1 MSGVKHVTMQLP
13 NQADAER
20 FQSRALPKVS
30 RTFALTIPQLPAPL
44 RSTVSNAYLLCR
56 IADTIEDEAS
66 LDVEKKREL
75 HERFVA
81 IVDGREPVTRFAI
94 DLRKVLT
101 ESATRDEIELVENT
115 AKVVAL
121 THSFPLRQRQALQKC
136 VSIMC
141 SGMPDFQVEGHE
153 NGLASMH
160 DLDRYCYFVAGVV
173 GEMLTELFC
182 DHSKDIDKHY
192 DHLMHLAPSF
202 GQGLQMT
209 NILKDIWEDMKRTM
223 CWLPAEVF
231 RRVGYDNNNLKHE
244 IRSPEFVNGLRQLI
258 RIANSHLHN
267 ALDYT
272 LLIPKNHIGI
282 RRFCLW
288 GLGFAVLT
296 LRKINR
302 NPVFSSSQD
311 VKVTRDTVKRTIMIA
326 NMMVRWDG
334 MLRTLF
340 RQASK
345 SLNPDPEGLGEWTP
359 DYASIT
365 RWEQPDM
372 GLVSTG
378 IAVERN
384 S

>member
-1 MSGVKHVTMQLP
+1 VTKHRSSP
-13 NQADAER
+13 AEAER
-20 FQSRALPKVS
+20 YQARALPKVS
-30 RTFALTIPQLPAPL
+30 RTFALTIPQLPVPL

-66 LDVEKKREL
+66 LDPEKKREM
-75 HERFVA
+75 HHRFVA
-81 IVDGREPVTRFAI
+81 IVNEREPVTRFAV
-94 DLRKVLT
+94 DLRKLLT
-101 ESATRDEIELVENT
+101 ESATSDELELVENT
-115 AKVVAL
+115 ERVVAL
-121 THSFPLRQRQALQKC
+121 THSFPQRQKIALQKC

-141 SGMPDFQVEGHE
+141 SGMPDFQGEGHE

-192 DHLMHLAPSF
+192 DRLMHLAPSF

-231 RRVGYDNNNLKHE
+231 RRVGYDNRNLKDE
-244 IRSPEFVNGLRQLI
+244 LRSPEFVNGIRQLI

-311 VKVTRDTVKRTIMIA
+311 VKVTRTTVKRTILIA
-326 NMMVRWDG
+326 NMMVQWDS

-340 RQASK
+340 KQASK
-345 SLNPDPEGLGEWTP
+345 GLNPDPGGLGEWTP

-365 RWEQPDM
+365 QWVQPDTNLATPTVAIEQQ
-372 GLVSTG
+372 G
-378 IAVERN
+378 
-384 S
+384 

>member
-1 MSGVKHVTMQLP
+1 MQLP
-13 NQADAER
+13 SQADAER
-20 FQSRALPKVS
+20 YQTRALPKVS
-30 RTFALTIPQLPAPL
+30 RTFALTIPQLPAGL

-56 IADTIEDEAS
+56 IADTIEDEVS
-66 LDVEKKREL
+66 IGPGKKREL
-75 HERFVA
+75 HHRFVA
-81 IVDGREPVTRFAI
+81 IVNGREPVARFAI
-94 DLRKVLT
+94 DLRKLLT
-101 ESATRDEIELVENT
+101 GSATRDEIELVENT
-115 AKVVAL
+115 ERVVAL
-121 THSFPLRQRQALQKC
+121 THSFPARQKEALQKC

-141 SGMPDFQVEGHE
+141 GGMRDFQGTGRE

-231 RRVGYDNNNLKHE
+231 RRVGYDHTNLKHG
-244 IRSPEFVNGLRQLI
+244 IRSPEFVHGLRQLI
-258 RIANSHLHN
+258 RIANSHLQN

-272 LLIPKNHIGI
+272 LIIPKNQTGI

-288 GLGFAVLT
+288 GVGFAVLT
-296 LRKINR
+296 LRKINH

-311 VKVTRDTVKRTIMIA
+311 VKVTRDTVKRTILVA
-326 NMMVRWDG
+326 NLLVRWDS

-345 SLNPDPEGLGEWTP
+345 SLNPDPAGLGEWTP

-365 RWEQPDM
+365 QWAQPDIKHANRVLTA
-372 GLVSTG
+372 GQ
-378 IAVERN
+378 RR
-384 S
+384 

>member
-1 MSGVKHVTMQLP
+1 MQLP
-13 NQADAER
+13 SQAEAER
-20 FQSRALPKVS
+20 YQLRALPKVS
-30 RTFALTIPQLPAPL
+30 RTFALTIPQLPGPL

-66 LDVEKKREL
+66 LDPDRKREL

-81 IVDGREPVTRFAI
+81 IVDGREPVTRFAL
-94 DLRKVLT
+94 DLRNVLT
-101 ESATRDEIELVENT
+101 ETATSDEIELVENT
-115 AKVVAL
+115 ERVVAL
-121 THSFPLRQRQALQKC
+121 THSFPVRQREALQKC

-141 SGMPDFQVEGHE
+141 SGMPDFQGEGHV

-192 DHLMHLAPSF
+192 ERLMYLAPSF

-311 VKVTRDTVKRTIMIA
+311 VKVTRDTVKRTILVA
-326 NMMVRWDG
+326 NMMVRWDS

-345 SLNPDPEGLGEWTP
+345 SLNPDSQGLGEWTP

-365 RWEQPDM
+365 QWDQADTNLATPVM
-372 GLVSTG
+372 AT
-378 IAVERN
+378 ERRG
-384 S
+384 

>member
-1 MSGVKHVTMQLP
+1 
-13 NQADAER
+13 
-20 FQSRALPKVS
+20 
-30 RTFALTIPQLPAPL
+30 
-44 RSTVSNAYLLCR
+44 
-56 IADTIEDEAS
+56 
-66 LDVEKKREL
+66 
-75 HERFVA
+75 
-81 IVDGREPVTRFAI
+81 
-94 DLRKVLT
+94 
-101 ESATRDEIELVENT
+101 
-115 AKVVAL
+115 
-121 THSFPLRQRQALQKC
+121 
-136 VSIMC
+136 
-141 SGMPDFQVEGHE
+141 
-153 NGLASMH
+153 
-160 DLDRYCYFVAGVV
+160 
-173 GEMLTELFC
+173 
-182 DHSKDIDKHY
+182 
-192 DHLMHLAPSF
+192 MHLAPSF

-244 IRSPEFVNGLRQLI
+244 IRSPEFVSGLRQLI
-258 RIANSHLHN
+258 TIANSHLHN

-272 LLIPKNHIGI
+272 LLIPKNQIGI

-311 VKVTRDTVKRTIMIA
+311 VKVTRDTVKRTILIA

-345 SLNPDPEGLGEWTP
+345 SLNPDPAGLGEWTP

-365 RWEQPDM
+365 RWDQPEI
-372 GLVSTG
+372 VTG
-378 IAVERN
+378 APAVAIERQP
-384 S
+384 